1 MPHCEVGPFHPRRI
15 SRPSMQTN
23 FEKHCKGNRY
33 PTTLHLI
40 SSGIMKLG
48 KLTTVGY
55 VYRGMGSGLL
65 PNKFWAADGR
75 GSRAGVGFSFMSTT
89 TNEEVALQYAQ
100 GKTPTV
106 LRMRTGMVDKG
117 ADLSPLSQYPRE
129 KEVWWPPLTN
139 LEVTGTSD
147 LGVVLGRSWA
157 VLGRSWAILPGL
169 GKMNAHKDSARFSH

>member
-1 MPHCEVGPFHPRRI
+1 MFEKYNAALRGGALAPKANQPAF
-15 SRPSMQTN
+15 MQTN

-55 VYRGMGSGLL
+55 VYRGMGNGFL
-65 PNKFWAADGR
+65 PNTFWAADGR
-75 GSRAGVGFSFMSTT
+75 GNRGSVEFAFMSTT
-89 TNEEVALQYAQ
+89 TNEKVALQYAQ

-117 ADLSPLSQYPRE
+117 ADLSPLSQYPGE
-129 KEVWWPPLTN
+129 KEVCWPPLTN
-139 LEVTGTSD
+139 LEVVGTS
-147 LGVVLGRSWA
+147 VPRFWAAGRVKTWDPMA
-157 VLGRSWAILPGL
+157 
-169 GKMNAHKDSARFSH
+169 F